1 MSAAGLGARLLQGVK
16 VEGLNEFLQTLRSG
30 YEAQVTQCSR
40 TEAKYIGQSTID
52 RVLNAFVRLEPHHP
66 QSTFTLAT
74 ASVATSEQHR
84 AGRSN
89 QTPVLELVGTSP
101 CSGKKQLLYYLIIR
115 LLLPLEHGNINLR
128 GRGSA
133 VVLLDL
139 GNTFSLLR
147 LKRIMMGYVYSCVG
161 NASRPLSIEVI
172 NALVRA
178 SFEHL
183 HVFRPLSLLSLLATL
198 SHLQSYLFD
207 TSSHVSANRALGAI
221 VVNDADAFLWQ
232 ARLEDAEDEISM
244 SSSAQK
250 PGLLANRFRELVA
263 QLRILQSIFSCLVIA
278 TSSALSSL
286 TYVRIDGLHVPILQ
300 SHMPSAWKAFVTA
313 RFVVQRETVRKFQYG
328 MSVEEAAREAQQ
340 RQEAVEKSAF
350 SARLDWSES
359 GAWREDTRNAIKTMG
374 VNTDVNFK
382 VTSESVHCNIDD

>member
-1 MSAAGLGARLLQGVK
+1 M
-16 VEGLNEFLQTLRSG
+16 
-30 YEAQVTQCSR
+30 
-40 TEAKYIGQSTID
+40 
-52 RVLNAFVRLEPHHP
+52 
-66 QSTFTLAT
+66 
-74 ASVATSEQHR
+74 
-84 AGRSN
+84 
-89 QTPVLELVGTSP
+89 LELVGTSP
-101 CSGKKQLLYYLIIR
+101 CSGKKQLLYYLITQ
-115 LLLPLEHGNINLR
+115 LLLPLEHGNINLQ
-128 GRGSA
+128 GRGYA
-133 VVLLDL
+133 VVLLDV

-147 LKRIMMGYVYSCVG
+147 LKRVMMGYVYSCVG
-161 NASRPLSIEVI
+161 NASRPLSIEDI

-183 HVFRPLSLLSLLATL
+183 HVFRPQSLLSLLATL

-244 SSSAQK
+244 SNSAQK
-250 PGLLANRFRELVA
+250 PGLLTNRFRELVA
-263 QLRILQSIFSCLVIA
+263 QLRRLQSIFSCLVIT

-359 GAWREDTRNAIKTMG
+359 EAWREDTRNAIKTMG
-374 VNTDVNFK
+374 VNTDVKFR
-382 VTSESVHCNIDD
+382 VTSESVDCNIDD